1 MPPGKKILIVED
13 DPIIADLYQRKFT
26 SEHFS
31 VELAGDGTTAMES
44 LKSHLPDIVLL
55 DLQLPQVNG
64 IEVLKFIR
72 ATPEL
77 KTLPVIVFTN
87 AYLGNMVQSAWKA
100 GANRCL
106 TKAICTPRQVMDV
119 VKITLAEAQA
129 KAETSKAEPPP
140 AQAAAPAPAP
150 VPEPAHRPTTAES
163 EPDAVFQSEVRRQFM
178 QASPQMLVDV
188 RQRLQA
194 VVKSEADVAYLRWLE
209 ERAQL
214 LREMYRTLHSLTGK
228 AGLAGFRQVA
238 QLSSALEAFLR
249 ELHEA
254 PQNANSSSLR
264 TFAHAMDFLSRLLEI
279 EGQTVHDTSAT
290 PLALIVDDEVFSR
303 RSIISGLEKAGIA
316 YVSLDNPLEGLEMLQ
331 RQRFDLVFLD
341 IDMPEMDGFAL
352 CQKLRQLPDY
362 ARTPVVFVTGLNDF
376 QMRARSSLAGGS
388 DIIAKPFLPI
398 ELAVK
403 ALTHMYKSRLMP
415 ADRGT
420 GGSPGTL

>member
-1 MPPGKKILIVED
+1 MSAGNKILIVED
-13 DPIIADLYQRKFT
+13 DPIIADLYQRKFAA
-26 SEHFS
+26 EHFT
-31 VELAGDGTTAMES
+31 VELAGDGITAMEA
-44 LKSHLPDIVLL
+44 LRSHQPDVVLL

-77 KTLPVIVFTN
+77 RALPVIVFTN

-106 TKAICTPRQVMDV
+106 TKAICTPRQVVDV
-119 VKITLAEAQA
+119 VRLTLMEAQA
-129 KAETSKAEPPP
+129 KAEAGAAEAAVPPSP
-140 AQAAAPAPAP
+140 DPVMDSAPPLTP
-150 VPEPAHRPTTAES
+150 DES
-163 EPDAVFQSEVRRQFM
+163 ERDAAFQGEVRRQFM

-228 AGLAGFRQVA
+228 AGLAGFKQVA

-279 EGQTVHDTSAT
+279 EGQGEHDTSTT

-341 IDMPEMDGFAL
+341 IDMPEMDGFTL
-352 CQKLRQLPDY
+352 CQRLRQIPGY

-403 ALTHMYKSRLMP
+403 SLTHMYKARLLP
-415 ADRGT
+415 TDRG
-420 GGSPGTL
+420 SGTAP

>member
-1 MPPGKKILIVED
+1 V
-13 DPIIADLYQRKFT
+13 R
-26 SEHFS
+26 H
-31 VELAGDGTTAMES
+31 
-44 LKSHLPDIVLL
+44 
-55 DLQLPQVNG
+55 
-64 IEVLKFIR
+64 
-72 ATPEL
+72 
-77 KTLPVIVFTN
+77 
-87 AYLGNMVQSAWKA
+87 
-100 GANRCL
+100 
-106 TKAICTPRQVMDV
+106 
-119 VKITLAEAQA
+119 TLAEAEA
-129 KAETSKAEPPP
+129 RP
-140 AQAAAPAPAP
+140 AAAPVEAPRP
-150 VPEPAHRPTTAES
+150 PSPEPARESALPLSAAEQ
-163 EPDAVFQSEVRRQFM
+163 ERDAAFQGEVRRQFM
-178 QASPQMLVDV
+178 QTSPQMLVDV

-194 VVKSEADVAYLRWLE
+194 VVKSEADAAYLRWLE

-228 AGLAGFRQVA
+228 AGLAGFKQVA

-264 TFAHAMDFLSRLLEI
+264 TFAHAMDFLARLLEI
-279 EGQTVHDTSAT
+279 EGQADHDTSSM

-341 IDMPEMDGFAL
+341 IDMPEMDGFTL

-403 ALTHMYKSRLMP
+403 SLTHMYKARLPPGEKGP
-415 ADRGT
+415 AA
-420 GGSPGTL
+420 P

>member
-1 MPPGKKILIVED
+1 MSAGKKILIVED
-13 DPIIADLYQRKFT
+13 DPIIADLYQRKFAAEQFT
-26 SEHFS
+26 
-31 VELAGDGTTAMES
+31 VELAGDGSTAMES
-44 LKSHLPDIVLL
+44 LKSHRPDVVLL

-77 KTLPVIVFTN
+77 RTLPVIVFTN

-100 GANRCL
+100 GANKCL
-106 TKAICTPRQVMDV
+106 TKAICTPRQVVDV
-119 VKITLAEAQA
+119 VRLTLAEAQSKA
-129 KAETSKAEPPP
+129 DASPAET
-140 AQAAAPAPAP
+140 PAPP
-150 VPEPAHRPTTAES
+150 VPEPAEMSAPALTVAET
-163 EPDAVFQSEVRRQFM
+163 ERDAAFQGEVRRQFM
-178 QASPQMLVDV
+178 QTSPQMLVDV

-194 VVKSEADVAYLRWLE
+194 VVKSEADAAYLRWLE

-228 AGLAGFRQVA
+228 AGLAGFKQVA

-279 EGQTVHDTSAT
+279 EGQAEHDPTST

-341 IDMPEMDGFAL
+341 IDMPEMDGFTL

-388 DIIAKPFLPI
+388 DIIAKPFQPI

-403 ALTHMYKSRLMP
+403 SLTHMYKARLLP
-415 ADRGT
+415 ADRAAT
-420 GGSPGTL
+420 GSA

>member
-1 MPPGKKILIVED
+1 MSAGKHILIVED
-13 DPIIADLYQRKFT
+13 DPIIADLYQRKFVA
-26 SEHFS
+26 ERFG
-31 VELAGDGTTAMES
+31 VELAGDGSTAMES
-44 LKSHLPDIVLL
+44 LKARRPDVVLL

-77 KTLPVIVFTN
+77 RSLPVIVFTN

-100 GANRCL
+100 GANKCL
-106 TKAICTPRQVMDV
+106 TKAICTPRQVVDV
-119 VKITLAEAQA
+119 VRHTLAEAEA
-129 KAETSKAEPPP
+129 RS
-140 AQAAAPAPAP
+140 AAAPVEVPRP
-150 VPEPAHRPTTAES
+150 PSPEPARESALPLSAAEQ
-163 EPDAVFQSEVRRQFM
+163 ERDAAFQGEVRRQFM
-178 QASPQMLVDV
+178 QTSPQMLVDV

-194 VVKSEADVAYLRWLE
+194 VVKSEADAAYLRWLE

-228 AGLAGFRQVA
+228 AGLAGFKQVA

-264 TFAHAMDFLSRLLEI
+264 TFAHAMDFLARLLEI
-279 EGQTVHDTSAT
+279 EGQAEHDTSSM

-341 IDMPEMDGFAL
+341 IDMPEMDGFTL

-403 ALTHMYKSRLMP
+403 SLTHMYKARLLP
-415 ADRGT
+415 GEK
-420 GGSPGTL
+420 GSTAL

>member
-1 MPPGKKILIVED
+1 MS
-13 DPIIADLYQRKFT
+13 A
-26 SEHFS
+26 
-31 VELAGDGTTAMES
+31 
-44 LKSHLPDIVLL
+44 
-55 DLQLPQVNG
+55 
-64 IEVLKFIR
+64 
-72 ATPEL
+72 
-77 KTLPVIVFTN
+77 LPVVVFTN

-106 TKAICTPRQVMDV
+106 TKAICTPRQVVDV
-119 VKITLAEAQA
+119 VKLTLAEAQA
-129 KAETSKAEPPP
+129 KASDSTELFAVPAPQPTLASPPP
-140 AQAAAPAPAP
+140 LTPS
-150 VPEPAHRPTTAES
+150 ES
-163 EPDAVFQSEVRRQFM
+163 ERDASFHSEVRRQFI

-214 LREMYRTLHSLTGK
+214 LREMYRTLHGLTGK
-228 AGLAGFRQVA
+228 AALAGFKQVA

-264 TFAHAMDFLSRLLEI
+264 TFAHAMDFLSRLLEV
-279 EGQTVHDTSAT
+279 EGQAEHDSSTT
-290 PLALIVDDEVFSR
+290 PLALIVDDEIFSR
-303 RSIISGLEKAGIA
+303 RSIVSGLEKAGIA

-341 IDMPEMDGFAL
+341 IDMPEMDGFTL
-352 CQKLRQLPDY
+352 CQKLRQLPGY

-403 ALTHMYKSRLMP
+403 ALTHMYKARLLP
-415 ADRGT
+415 ADRSLGT
-420 GGSPGTL
+420 PA

>member
-1 MPPGKKILIVED
+1 MSAGKHILIVED
-13 DPIIADLYQRKFT
+13 DPIIADLYQRKFAA
-26 SEHFS
+26 EHFS
-31 VELAGDGTTAMES
+31 VELAGDGSTAMAS
-44 LKSHLPDIVLL
+44 LQTRRPDIVLL

-72 ATPEL
+72 ATPAL
-77 KTLPVIVFTN
+77 NSLPVIVFTN

-100 GANRCL
+100 GANKCL
-106 TKAICTPRQVMDV
+106 TKAICTPRQVVDV
-119 VKITLAEAQA
+119 VRHTLTEVEARNPIA
-129 KAETSKAEPPP
+129 P
-140 AQAAAPAPAP
+140 AAPAPPPPA
-150 VPEPAHRPTTAES
+150 VPEPVILNRPMPGETARD
-163 EPDAVFQSEVRRQFM
+163 DAFDDEVRRQFLHTT
-178 QASPQMLVDV
+178 PQMLVEV

-194 VVKSEADVAYLRWLE
+194 VVKSEADIAYLRWLE

-214 LREMYRTLHSLTGK
+214 LREMHRTLRSLTGK
-228 AGLAGFRQVA
+228 AGLAGFKQVA

-264 TFAHAMDFLSRLLEI
+264 TFAHAMDFLSRLMET
-279 EGQTVHDTSAT
+279 EAQSERDSSAT

-331 RQRFDLVFLD
+331 RQRFDLIFLD
-341 IDMPEMDGFAL
+341 IDMPEMDGFTL

-362 ARTPVVFVTGLNDF
+362 SRTPVVFVTGLNDF
-376 QMRARSSLAGGS
+376 QVRARSSLAGGS

-403 ALTHMYKSRLMP
+403 SLTHMYKARLQP
-415 ADRGT
+415 AEK
-420 GGSPGTL
+420 PAP

>member
-1 MPPGKKILIVED
+1 MSAGKKILIVED
-13 DPIIADLYQRKFT
+13 DPIIADLYQRKFAA
-26 SEHFS
+26 EHFT
-31 VELAGDGTTAMES
+31 VELAGDGSTAMES
-44 LKSHLPDIVLL
+44 LKTHRPDVVLL

-77 KTLPVIVFTN
+77 QTLPVIVFTN
-87 AYLGNMVQSAWKA
+87 AYLGNLVQSAWKA
-100 GANRCL
+100 GANKCL
-106 TKAICTPRQVMDV
+106 TKAICTPRQVVDV
-119 VKITLAEAQA
+119 VRHTLAEAEA
-129 KAETSKAEPPP
+129 KAAAGPVEAAGPPGPEPIVINPP
-140 AQAAAPAPAP
+140 ALTAA
-150 VPEPAHRPTTAES
+150 ETERD
-163 EPDAVFQSEVRRQFM
+163 DAFQVEVRRQFL
-178 QASPQMLVDV
+178 QSSPQMLVDV

-194 VVKSEADVAYLRWLE
+194 VVKSEADIAYLRWLE

-228 AGLAGFRQVA
+228 AGLAGFKQVA

-279 EGQTVHDTSAT
+279 EGQADHDPSAT

-316 YVSLDNPLEGLEMLQ
+316 YVSLDSPIEALEMLQ
-331 RQRFDLVFLD
+331 RQRFDIVFLD
-341 IDMPEMDGFAL
+341 IDMPEMDGFTL

-403 ALTHMYKSRLMP
+403 SLTHMYKARLLP
-415 ADRGT
+415 ADRVMAAPT
-420 GGSPGTL
+420 

>member
-1 MPPGKKILIVED
+1 MPSGKKILIVED
-13 DPIIADLYQRKFT
+13 DPIIADLYQRKFI
-26 SEHFS
+26 SEHFE

-44 LKSHLPDIVLL
+44 LKSHLPDVVLL

-77 KTLPVIVFTN
+77 STLPVIVFTN

-119 VKITLAEAQA
+119 VKLTLAEAQT
-129 KAETSKAEPPP
+129 KAEASKVEAPS
-140 AQAAAPAPAP
+140 AQAAPAPP
-150 VPEPAHRPTTAES
+150 TVPEPAQPPAAAES
-163 EPDAVFQSEVRRQFM
+163 DRDAAFQSEVRRQFM
-178 QASPQMLVDV
+178 HASPQMLVDV

-279 EGQTVHDTSAT
+279 EGQAEHETSAT

-316 YVSLDNPLEGLEMLQ
+316 YVSLDNPMEGLEMLQ

-341 IDMPEMDGFAL
+341 IDMPEMDGFTL
-352 CQKLRQLPDY
+352 CQKLRQLPGY
-362 ARTPVVFVTGLNDF
+362 TRTPVVFVTGLNDF

-403 ALTHMYKSRLMP
+403 ALTHMYKSRQTP
-415 ADRGT
+415 ADRAT
-420 GGSPGTL
+420 GAGPGAA

>member
-1 MPPGKKILIVED
+1 MSAGMKILIVED
-13 DPIIADLYQRKFT
+13 DAIIADLYQRKFS
-26 SEHFS
+26 SEHFT
-31 VELAGDGTTAMES
+31 VELAGDGSTAIES
-44 LKSHLPDIVLL
+44 LKSHQPNVVLL

-77 KTLPVIVFTN
+77 SALPVVVFTN

-106 TKAICTPRQVMDV
+106 TKAICTPRQVVDV
-119 VKITLAEAQA
+119 VKLTLAEAQA
-129 KAETSKAEPPP
+129 KVSDSTELFAVPAPQPTLASPPP
-140 AQAAAPAPAP
+140 LTPS
-150 VPEPAHRPTTAES
+150 ES
-163 EPDAVFQSEVRRQFM
+163 ERDASFHSEVRRQFI

-214 LREMYRTLHSLTGK
+214 LREMYRTLHGLTGK
-228 AGLAGFRQVA
+228 AALAGFKQVA

-264 TFAHAMDFLSRLLEI
+264 TFAHAMDFLSRLLEV
-279 EGQTVHDTSAT
+279 EGQAEHDSSTT
-290 PLALIVDDEVFSR
+290 PLALIVDDEIFSR
-303 RSIISGLEKAGIA
+303 RSIVSGLEKAGIA

-341 IDMPEMDGFAL
+341 IDMPEMDGFTL
-352 CQKLRQLPDY
+352 CQKLRQLPGY

-403 ALTHMYKSRLMP
+403 ALTHMYKARLLP
-415 ADRGT
+415 ADRSLGT
-420 GGSPGTL
+420 PA

>member
-1 MPPGKKILIVED
+1 MSARKHILIVED
-13 DPIIADLYQRKFT
+13 DAIIADLYQRKFVA
-26 SEHFS
+26 EHFS
-31 VELAGDGTTAMES
+31 VELAGDGSTAMES
-44 LKSHLPDIVLL
+44 LKARRPDLVLL

-77 KTLPVIVFTN
+77 RTLPVIVFTN

-100 GANRCL
+100 GANKCL
-106 TKAICTPRQVMDV
+106 TKAICTPRQVVDV
-119 VKITLAEAQA
+119 VRHTLAELAA
-129 KAETSKAEPPP
+129 KAAGEVSVSAAPVVPEPVRVAP
-140 AQAAAPAPAP
+140 PAPA
-150 VPEPAHRPTTAES
+150 ETERE
-163 EPDAVFQSEVRRQFM
+163 DAFQGEIRRQFM
-178 QASPQMLVDV
+178 QTSPHMLVEV

-194 VVKSEADVAYLRWLE
+194 VVKSEADAAYLRWLE

-228 AGLAGFRQVA
+228 AGLAGFKQVA

-249 ELHEA
+249 ELTEA

-264 TFAHAMDFLSRLLEI
+264 TFAHAMDFLSRLLEA
-279 EGQTVHDTSAT
+279 ESTAENESTAT

-316 YVSLDNPLEGLEMLQ
+316 YVSLDNPVEALEMLQ
-331 RQRFDLVFLD
+331 RQHFDLVFLD
-341 IDMPEMDGFAL
+341 IEMPEMDGFTL

-403 ALTHMYKSRLMP
+403 SLTHMYKARLLP
-415 ADRGT
+415 ADKAA
-420 GGSPGTL
+420 GGAT

>member
-1 MPPGKKILIVED
+1 MSAGKLILIVED
-13 DPIIADLYQRKFT
+13 DPIIADLYQRKFVA
-26 SEHFS
+26 EHFT
-31 VELAGDGTTAMES
+31 VELAGDGSTAMES
-44 LKSHLPDIVLL
+44 LKSRRPDVVLL
-55 DLQLPQVNG
+55 DLQLPQING

-77 KTLPVIVFTN
+77 RTLPVIVFTN
-87 AYLGNMVQSAWKA
+87 AYLGNLVQSAWKA
-100 GANRCL
+100 GANKCL
-106 TKAICTPRQVMDV
+106 TKAICTPRQVVDV
-119 VKITLAEAQA
+119 VRVTLAEAEARPAASPLAPA
-129 KAETSKAEPPP
+129 KSHVLEPAVASAPQLSAAETE
-140 AQAAAPAPAP
+140 
-150 VPEPAHRPTTAES
+150 R
-163 EPDAVFQSEVRRQFM
+163 DAVFQGEVRRQFM
-178 QASPQMLVDV
+178 QSSPQMLVDV

-194 VVKSEADVAYLRWLE
+194 VVKSEADAAYLRWLE

-228 AGLAGFRQVA
+228 AGLAGFKQVA

-279 EGQTVHDTSAT
+279 EGQAEQDLSTI

-316 YVSLDNPLEGLEMLQ
+316 YVSLDNPVEALEMLG
-331 RQRFDLVFLD
+331 RQKFDLVFLD
-341 IDMPEMDGFAL
+341 IDMPEMDGFTL

-403 ALTHMYKSRLMP
+403 SLTHMYKARLLP
-415 ADRGT
+415 PDKAAGP
-420 GGSPGTL
+420 PG

>member
-1 MPPGKKILIVED
+1 MSVGKNILIVED
-13 DPIIADLYQRKFT
+13 DPIIADLYQRKFIAEQFT
-26 SEHFS
+26 
-31 VELAGDGTTAMES
+31 VELAGDGSTAMES
-44 LKSHLPDIVLL
+44 LKAHRPDVVLL

-72 ATPEL
+72 GTPEL
-77 KTLPVIVFTN
+77 HTVPVIVFTN
-87 AYLGNMVQSAWKA
+87 AYLGSLVQSAWKA
-100 GANRCL
+100 GANKCL
-106 TKAICTPRQVMDV
+106 TKAICTPRQVVDV
-119 VKITLAEAQA
+119 VRLTLAEAQTPA
-129 KAETSKAEPPP
+129 PARPPMPAPEPTVPPSDTLLSKAETERD
-140 AQAAAPAPAP
+140 AA
-150 VPEPAHRPTTAES
+150 
-163 EPDAVFQSEVRRQFM
+163 FQSEVRRQFI
-178 QASPQMLVDV
+178 QTSPQMLVDV

-194 VVKSEADVAYLRWLE
+194 VVKSEADAAYLRWLE

-228 AGLAGFRQVA
+228 AGLAGFKQVA

-264 TFAHAMDFLSRLLEI
+264 TFAHAMDFLARLLEI
-279 EGQTVHDTSAT
+279 EGQAEHDSSST

-341 IDMPEMDGFAL
+341 IDMPEMDGFTL

-403 ALTHMYKSRLMP
+403 SLTHMYKARLLP
-415 ADRGT
+415 ADKGGT
-420 GGSPGTL
+420 GL